1 VTDNYTIPAPDPRL
15 QTPDLRLP
23 AALIFDMDG
32 VLVDSNPF
40 HLRKW
45 VKLLNEHG
53 IPFDSQELPQQVV
66 GYRND
71 SLLRHFF
78 GPDLTAPERQA
89 LTEEL
94 EEKFR
99 TAFKPH
105 AEPLPGL
112 RELITQASQN
122 GVAMAVASSAMRKNV
137 EFVVDAVGL
146 RPYFRCLLNGDE
158 VTHAKPDPEIYIKAA
173 EKLGFAPER
182 CVGFEDSFVGIEAA
196 KNAGLRCVAIGSS
209 FPLEELRRTR
219 ADRVVGSFLELD
231 LESLRTLFREAEST
245 NR

>member
-1 VTDNYTIPAPDPRL
+1 VTDNHPIPAPDPRVAAAG
-15 QTPDLRLP
+15 LRLP

-53 IPFDSQELPQQVV
+53 IPFDSEELPKQIL
-66 GYRND
+66 GHRND
-71 SLLRHFF
+71 GLLRHFF
-78 GPDLTAPERQA
+78 GPDLTAPERRA

-99 TAFKPH
+99 VAFKPH

-112 RELITQASQN
+112 RELIAQASRA
-122 GVAMAVASSAMRKNV
+122 GIAMAVASSAMRKNV
-137 EFVVDAVGL
+137 EFVVDALGL

-158 VTHAKPDPEIYIKAA
+158 VTHAKPDPEIYLKAA
-173 EKLGFAPER
+173 EKLGLDPGQ
-182 CVGFEDSFVGIEAA
+182 CVAFEDSFVGIEAA
-196 KNAGLRCVAIGSS
+196 KNAGMTCVAIGSS
-209 FPLEELRRTR
+209 FPLEDLKRTR
-219 ADRVVGSFLELD
+219 ADRVVESFLELD
-231 LESLRTLFREAEST
+231 LKSLRELWARD
-245 NR
+245 